1 MIFYILLVVIVISL
15 FLVAYKYP
23 TAEKAISLTL
33 LSIMILIGGFRD
45 RIGWDYYSYTNWYL
59 KGTRDDGLELGFLAI
74 LRIFRYLNLDYH
86 FLFFFFSFF
95 TYLFAY
101 LGIRKY
107 IKKSSLSM
115 VLYILIPVL
124 FLYSF
129 TYIRQFLSVTI
140 AFYAF
145 SFLLDKKYLNYFLLM
160 FVGVSIHY
168 SCLLPFI
175 FFLIMY
181 KWGSFIKSH
190 HLYLLMGFTFIM
202 GQVGIIHWL
211 SLLFKDSHYL
221 FYVSNEFAVAV
232 PLLKLLVINIMVFL
246 IINYYDRHG
255 FQHPNHKYLLLV
267 YVCSI
272 LFLNLF
278 SESTELTRL
287 YIYFRIFEIILV
299 SEIIYAALKNKR
311 FWFIGFVCC
320 FYLFPYFRAIS
331 IDYET
336 APENLKLIPYKSLLY
351 KNTQFL

>member
-1 MIFYILLVVIVISL
+1 MIFYILLVVVFVSL
-15 FLVAYKYP
+15 FFVAYKYP
-23 TAEKAISLTL
+23 STEKGISLTL
-33 LSIMILIGGFRD
+33 LGLMILIGGFRD
-45 RIGWDYYSYTNWYL
+45 RIGWDYRSYTNWYL
-59 KGTRDDGLELGFLAI
+59 TGTRDEGLEFGFLGI
-74 LRIFRYLNLDYH
+74 MKVFRYLNLDYP

-107 IKKSSLSM
+107 TKNSSLPL
-115 VLYILIPVL
+115 VLYLLIPVL

-145 SFLLDKKYLNYFLLM
+145 SFLLDKKYFSYFLLM
-160 FVGVSIHY
+160 FIGVSIHY

-175 FFLIMY
+175 FFLIVFQ
-181 KWGSFIKSH
+181 WGDLIKNQY
-190 HLYLLMGFTFIM
+190 LYLLMGVTFLM
-202 GQVGIIHWL
+202 GQLGIIHWL

-221 FYVSNEFAVAV
+221 FYVSSNFAKAV
-232 PLLKLLVINIMVFL
+232 PLLKLVVMNSMGFLVIQ
-246 IINYYDRHG
+246 YYEKNG
-255 FQHPNHKYLLLV
+255 FSYSNQKYLLLL
-267 YVCSI
+267 YITSI

-299 SEIIYAALKNKR
+299 AEIIYAALRNKR
-311 FWFIGFVCC
+311 FWLIGCLCC
-320 FYLFPYFRAIS
+320 FYLFPFFRAIH

-336 APENLKLIPYKSLLY
+336 GPKNLKLIPYKTLLL
-351 KNTQFL
+351 K